1 MLHKLGKM
9 VWTTI
14 ITSSLSLQVVVVID
28 TGSDGRWWW
37 VIYGV
42 VAASSRQVG
51 MDNIGGERL
60 WEARCI
66 ERGVLLQLV
75 FRSPVTRLEKN
86 WDQTGTGLLR
96 TDFQLQLHAVWDGLS
111 LSLSA
116 KPR

>member
-42 VAASSRQVG
+42 VAASLRQVE

-86 WDQTGTGLLR
+86 RQLNRTLTDEDQKIDEPMRTGT
-96 TDFQLQLHAVWDGLS
+96 AVRS
-111 LSLSA
+111 SV
-116 KPR
+116 